1 MVHVMSYGR
10 LRLGCTYGLSGSSF
24 LRHGWFTVSSGS
36 ILNEG
41 SGTMDGHSQSLSFS
55 FGFPLIVAWV
65 NVVRILLAR
74 IRNGSMNLH
83 HSSVWLKREMG
94 DITVAI

>member
-1 MVHVMSYGR
+1 
-10 LRLGCTYGLSGSSF
+10 
-24 LRHGWFTVSSGS
+24 
-36 ILNEG
+36 
-41 SGTMDGHSQSLSFS
+41 MDGHSQSLSFS